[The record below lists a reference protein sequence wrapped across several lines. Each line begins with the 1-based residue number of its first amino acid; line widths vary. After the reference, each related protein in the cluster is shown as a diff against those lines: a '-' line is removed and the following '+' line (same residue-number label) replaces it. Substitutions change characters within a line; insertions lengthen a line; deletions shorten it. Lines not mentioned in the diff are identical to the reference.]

1 MPLVKDGMYFKDEL
15 GRVRLLRGVNLGG
28 SSKVPKTPDGASH
41 LREGFFEHHEIS
53 FVGRPF
59 PLEDADEHFL
69 RLKAWG
75 LDFLRFVVTWEAVE
89 HEGAGQYDIAYLDYL
104 EALVEKAAAYE
115 INLFIDFH
123 QDVWSRFSGGD
134 GAPAW
139 TLDAVGFELKNF
151 AASGAALI
159 HQLYGDPFPKMHW
172 ATNYQKLAAGTM
184 FTLFFA
190 GTDFAPETKIEGL
203 SVQEFLQSHYCAMME
218 QVARRLANKSN
229 VIGYDCMN
237 EPSKGYI
244 GYKNVNRMEWDL
256 KLAYSPTP
264 YQAML
269 LGDGRAQFVDFY
281 SLTYFG
287 PVPRG
292 KRRFDPKGVRAWQDG
307 VDCIWKRNG
316 LWDTDSKG
324 RAVLL
329 RPDFFNIV
337 GGDEVL
343 FTRDYLR
350 PFINRASRS
359 IHAADP
365 DAMIFVEFDAI
376 GADEIPHW
384 TDTDAKNIVYAPH
397 WYDFLTLMTKQYYR
411 HLGVDALNYRVVAGH
426 EAKRISFIEDL
437 AFDKMIAETR
447 FRGVPTLIGE
457 VGIPYDMNNRAG
469 YFSDNWDTHVLA
481 LDDTMAALD
490 ANLLNFTLWNYT
502 ADNTNKHGDSWNGE
516 DLSIYSPDQ
525 RSKPDD
531 INSGGRALLGFVRP
545 YARATAGQPIQMQ
558 FDLQK
563 GEFFYRFC
571 HEISASAPSEFY
583 IPNLQYPN
591 GYEVE
596 VSDGRY
602 ESDTEEQRLYY
613 WHDTESQEH
622 WLRISPKTERHF
634 SLPIMKRD
642 FLTMVTMVLAFFLA
656 YLYVD
661 KNTTGRNERV

>member
-28 SSKVPKTPDGASH
+28 SSKVPKTPDGSSH
-41 LREGFFEHHEIS
+41 LLENFYDFQELS

-59 PLEDADEHFL
+59 PLADADEHFQ

-75 LDFLRFVVTWEAVE
+75 LDFVRFIVTWEAVE
-89 HEGAGQYDIAYLDYL
+89 HKGAGQYDIAYLDYL
-104 EALVEKAAAYE
+104 EALVEKAASYE
-115 INLFIDFH
+115 IHLFIDFH

-139 TLDAVGFELKNF
+139 TLEAVGFEPKNF
-151 AASGAALI
+151 PKTGAALV
-159 HQLYGDPFPKMHW
+159 HQVYGDPFPKMHW
-172 ATNYQKLAAGTM
+172 ATNYQKLAAGSM

-190 GTDFAPETKIEGL
+190 GADFAPETTIDGVN
-203 SVQEFLQSHYCAMME
+203 VQDYLQGHYCAMVE
-218 QVARRLANKSN
+218 QVVKRLANKGN
-229 VIGYDCMN
+229 VLGYDCMN

-244 GYKNVNRMEWDL
+244 GYNNIAKMEWDL
-256 KLAYSPTP
+256 KLGYSPTP
-264 YQAML
+264 FQAMM
-269 LGDGRAQFVDFY
+269 LGDGRAQSVDFY

-292 KRRFDPKGVRAWQDG
+292 KRRLDPQGLRAWKEG
-307 VDCIWKRNG
+307 VECIWKRNG
-316 LWDTDSKG
+316 VWDMDSKG
-324 RAVLL
+324 KPVLL
-329 RPDFFNIV
+329 QPEYFSKVDGKEI
-337 GGDEVL
+337 L

-350 PFINRASRS
+350 PLINRVSKT
-359 IHAADP
+359 IHKTSP
-365 DAMIFVEFDAI
+365 EAMIFVEFDAS
-376 GADEIPHW
+376 GADQIPHW
-384 TDTDAKNIVYAPH
+384 TENDAKNIVYAPH

-426 EAKRISFIEDL
+426 EAKRLSFIEDL

-457 VGIPYDMNNRAG
+457 VGIPFDMNNREG
-469 YFSDNWDTHVLA
+469 YLHDNWDKHVLA
-481 LDDTMAALD
+481 LDDTMSALD

-525 RSKPDD
+525 RTNPED

-545 YARATAGQPIQMQ
+545 YARATAGQPIEMQ
-558 FDLQK
+558 FDLHK

-571 HEISASAPSEFY
+571 HEAGINNPTEFF

-596 VSDGRY
+596 LSDGHY
-602 ESDTEEQRLYY
+602 ESDSEEQRLYY
-613 WHDTESQEH
+613 WHETETQEH
-622 WLRISPKTERHF
+622 WLRVKPKANRHF
-634 SLPIMKRD
+634 SLPVIGRD
-642 FLTMVTMVLAFFLA
+642 FFTMLTMVLAFILA
-656 YLYVD
+656 YFYVD
-661 KNTTGRNERV
+661 KNTTGRNERM